1 MGSRNHKT
9 VMFLCTGNYYRSRFA
24 EILFNAVAGRMG
36 LPWRATS
43 TGLALERGIHNVGPI
58 AKETLRALAE
68 LGVRVGAEGERFP
81 KQAEAADFDGVD
93 FVVALKE
100 TEHRPL
106 MQERYAKYEHV
117 VEYWE
122 VDDVPGI
129 LPLIEREVMALSA
142 RLITGAKR
150 EGPPPEPGPAES
162 SPTKK
167 NAGPAPTARL
177 RRETKGR
184 RGKGVTIVDEL
195 PLGAAELRELAA
207 KLKERCGT
215 GGTVKDQHIEIQG
228 DQRDRLAAVLK
239 EMGYRVKLAGG

>member
-1 MGSRNHKT
+1 MGSKKFKT

-24 EILFNAVAGRMG
+24 EILFNTVAERMG

-43 TGLALERGIHNVGPI
+43 TGLALERGLHNVGPI
-58 AKETLRALAE
+58 APATLQALKEM
-68 LGVRVGAEGERFP
+68 GVRVGDDVVRFP
-81 KQAEAADFDGVD
+81 KQAVAADFDGALH
-93 FVVALKE
+93 VVALKE

-106 MQERYAKYEHV
+106 MQERYAAYEHV

-122 VDDVPGI
+122 VDDAPGV
-129 LPLIEREVMALSA
+129 LPLIEREVMALAA

-150 EGPPPEPGPAES
+150 EGPPPEPVAKE
-162 SPTKK
+162 TVAAKK
-167 NAGPAPTARL
+167 SAGPASTARL

-195 PLGAAELRELAA
+195 ALDDDALRALAA
-207 KLKERCGT
+207 TLKERCGT

-228 DQRDRLAAVLK
+228 DQRDRVANVLK
-239 EMGYRVKLAGG
+239 ELGYRVKLSGG

>member
-1 MGSRNHKT
+1 MGSKKAKI

-24 EILFNAVAGRMG
+24 EILFNSLAERMG

-43 TGLALERGIHNVGPI
+43 RGLALERGIHNVGPI
-58 AKETLRALAE
+58 APATLQLLAN
-68 LGVRVGAEGERFP
+68 LGVRVGDEAGRFP
-81 KQAEAADFDGVD
+81 KQADPVDFDEAGH
-93 FVVALKE
+93 VVALKE

-106 MQERYAKYEHV
+106 MQERYPTYEHV

-129 LPLIEREVMALSA
+129 LPLVEREVMALAA

-150 EGPPPEPGPAES
+150 EGPPPEPVAAES
-162 SPTKK
+162 LPAKQAAK
-167 NAGPAPTARL
+167 PAPTARI

-195 PLGAAELRELAA
+195 PLDDAELRELAS

-215 GGTVKDQHIEIQG
+215 GGTVKDQHVEIQG
-228 DQRDRLAAVLK
+228 DQRERISAVLK
-239 EMGYRVKLAGG
+239 ELGFRVKMAGG